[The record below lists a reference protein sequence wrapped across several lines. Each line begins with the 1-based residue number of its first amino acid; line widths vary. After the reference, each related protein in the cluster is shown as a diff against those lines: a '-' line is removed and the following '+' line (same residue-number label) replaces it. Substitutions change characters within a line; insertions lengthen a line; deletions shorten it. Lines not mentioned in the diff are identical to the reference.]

1 MAKDYIARTATFTK
15 NGRYVDRGQLV
26 SDDEVYFEEGSEA
39 HLVKAPSGINQA
51 AVVEISAIAPTGP
64 NPKNPQ
70 QIAPDVV
77 QTSGGYAQAGAILV
91 GEVTKSEKQRIEV
104 VGIDPEDDT
113 QAKVMEALD
122 DADAEAASPAAR
134 KRATARSEEAAKR
147 DDATTRREEAA
158 AKRNEAGGA

>member
-1 MAKDYIARTATFTK
+1 MAKDYIAKTATFTK
-15 NGRYVDRGQLV
+15 NGRYVERGQLV
-26 SDDEVYFEEGSEA
+26 SDEEVDFEEGSEA
-39 HLVKAPSGINQA
+39 HLLKAPSGINHA

-91 GEVTKSEKQRIEV
+91 GEVTLPEKQRIEV
-104 VGIDPEDDT
+104 VGIDPKDDT
-113 QAKVMEALD
+113 QAKITQALA

-134 KRATARSEEAAKR
+134 KRASARSEEAAKR
-147 DDATTRREEAA
+147 DEAATRREEAA
-158 AKRNEAGGA
+158 AKRSEAGEA